1 MTRTTTSTPPNSLLL
16 YIHSLSF
23 DLELEEDSLDAEG
36 RRPDGTLVFTHTT
49 EFTSRLQARLT
60 EKVQPIYLHL
70 SCLFVHLIFLPGS
83 LSLKACLSFFIS
95 LYMSLSLLSLS
106 PSFSRPLFLYL
117 TISLFVFLGISLL
130 MFIFSYFL
138 LRINVLSSL

>member
-1 MTRTTTSTPPNSLLL
+1 MTRTITSTPPNSLLL

-60 EKVQPIYLHL
+60 EKVQSIYLYL
-70 SCLFVHLIFLPGS
+70 SCLFVHLLFLPGS
-83 LSLKACLSFFIS
+83 LSLKACLSFFVS
-95 LYMSLSLLSLS
+95 LSSLSLSLCIYLSLS
-106 PSFSRPLFLYL
+106 PSL
-117 TISLFVFLGISLL
+117 TISLFIFLGISLL
-130 MFIFSYFL
+130 MFISFSFL
-138 LRINVLSSL
+138 LRINVLSFL